1 MHTLVMR
8 YNALTT
14 ISTPSTP
21 LSATIYETP
30 DASKEGLN
38 LLVLIAELY
47 NAGVVSSKLVYD
59 LVRGFLRSGD
69 EEEMMDEREVE
80 GLLKILRCSCLSQFC
95 RPGLTGC

>member
-1 MHTLVMR
+1 VHTLVMR

-59 LVRGFLRSGD
+59 LVRGVLRSGD

-80 GLLKILRCSCLSQFC
+80 GLLKILRCSCLSQFF